1 MANEKIT
8 HGACLIIEKL
18 LRWCVHPYLRAFLLK
33 LLGADIGRNVRIY
46 EITLFNLT
54 RGFKNLVIEDDAHIG
69 PGTMLDLSDKIIIKK
84 GAVLSPRTL
93 ILTHSD
99 PGSRHKSP
107 LREIY
112 PPKTLPVE
120 IGAYS
125 WIGASTV
132 ILCGTKIG
140 NYSVVGAGSLVNADI
155 PANTLACG
163 SPAKI
168 IKESILSL

>member
-8 HGACLIIEKL
+8 HGTCLILEKL
-18 LRWCVHPYLRAFLLK
+18 LRWCVSPYLRAFLLR

-54 RGFKNLVIEDDAHIG
+54 RGFKNLTIEDDVHIG
-69 PGTMLDLSDKIIIKK
+69 PGTMLDLSDKIIIKR
-84 GAVLSPRTL
+84 GAVISPRAL

-107 LREIY
+107 LCETY

-125 WIGASTV
+125 WIGASST
-132 ILCGTKIG
+132 ILCGTKTG
-140 NYSVVGAGSLVNADI
+140 SYSVVGAGSLVNADI
-155 PANTLACG
+155 PANSLACG

-168 IKESILSL
+168 IKENILRL

>member
-8 HGACLIIEKL
+8 HGAYLVIEKL
-18 LRWCVHPYLRAFLLK
+18 LRWCVNPYLRAFLLR
-33 LLGADIGRNVRIY
+33 LLGARIGRNARIY
-46 EITLFNLT
+46 EIQLFNLT
-54 RGFKNLVIEDDAHIG
+54 RGFKNLVVEDDAHIG
-69 PGTMLDLSDKIIIKK
+69 PGVMLDLSDKIIIKK
-84 GAVLSPRTL
+84 GAVLSTRTL

-99 PGSRHKSP
+99 PGSHHKSP
-107 LREIY
+107 LCKIY
-112 PPKTLPVE
+112 PPKTMPVE

-132 ILCGTKIG
+132 ILCGTKTG

-163 SPAKI
+163 VPAKVL
-168 IKESILSL
+168 KENILTL